1 MIVEWWHRAGMARLF
16 GVAAGLAVTLA
27 PLDAGAEW
35 RLGAIGGDTEMRD
48 TGLMLQ
54 GLSVEDN
61 SFESPF
67 YYGLRLT
74 HWFDHAPLGVMLDF
88 SNAKAAAGPDD
99 RVEASGIR
107 AGTGISGAEPAV
119 DAFPALQLPRSPDML
134 TLNGLY
140 RPQSWDW
147 IDPYAGLGLGIA
159 IPQVAVG
166 ASGFQTSEYQV
177 AGPAAQGLAG
187 LNFQLYGR
195 FSVFAEYKLSYA
207 EVEANLAGGGA
218 LDVEPWTNQFIA
230 GVSFRLF

>member
-1 MIVEWWHRAGMARLF
+1 MARVF

-35 RLGAIGGDTEMRD
+35 RLGALGGDTETRD

-54 GLSVEDN
+54 GLPVEDN

-67 YYGLRLT
+67 YYGIRLT

-88 SNAKAAAGPDD
+88 TNAKAAAGPDNG
-99 RVEASGIR
+99 VEARGIS
-107 AGTGISGAEPAV
+107 AGTAISGGEPAV
-119 DAFPALQLPRSPDML
+119 DAFPTLQLPHSPNLL

-140 RPQSWDW
+140 RPRSWDW
-147 IDPYAGLGLGIA
+147 IEPYAGLGLGIA
-159 IPQVAVG
+159 IPQVQVNAG
-166 ASGFQTSEYQV
+166 GFQTSEYQV

-207 EVEANLAGGGA
+207 DVEANLAGAGT
-218 LDVEPWTNQFIA
+218 LDMEPWTNQFIA

>member
-1 MIVEWWHRAGMARLF
+1 MARLF

-35 RLGAIGGDTEMRD
+35 RLGTIGGDAEMRD

-54 GLSVEDN
+54 GFPVEDN
-61 SFESPF
+61 SVESPF

-88 SNAKAAAGPDD
+88 TNTRAAAAPDD

-107 AGTGISGAEPAV
+107 AGTAMSGGEPVV
-119 DAFPALQLPRSPDML
+119 DASPALQSPRGPNLL

-159 IPQVAVG
+159 IPQVQVG
-166 ASGFQTSEYQV
+166 AGGFQTSEYQV

-195 FSVFAEYKLSYA
+195 FSVFAEYKFSYA
-207 EVEANLAGGGA
+207 DVEANHAGGT